1 MKDDPF
7 VYVTF
12 IKTTP
17 EKLWEALT
25 NNEFIKDFWFGST
38 LETDWEVG
46 SEIREI
52 KDVDDPAFRGE
63 ILESDPPRRL
73 AYTFCV
79 PGEPDTEVSFTIES
93 EEETTK
99 LTIEHSGYEK
109 DSKFYK
115 STSLGWSAIGSGLKT
130 LLETGSS
137 LDKNEMEKLFYK

>member
-1 MKDDPF
+1 MSDNSF

-38 LETDWEVG
+38 LETDWKVG
-46 SEIREI
+46 SEIKEI
-52 KDVDDPAFRGE
+52 KDVDEPAFQGE

-79 PGEPDTEVSFTIES
+79 PGEPDTEVSLTIES

-115 STSLGWSAIGSGLKT
+115 STSLGWSAICSGLKT

-137 LDKNEMEKLFYK
+137 LDKNDMEKLFYR

>member
-1 MKDDPF
+1 MSDNTI

-25 NNEFIKDFWFGST
+25 NNEFIKHFWFGST
-38 LETDWEVG
+38 IESDWKIGSKIKEV
-46 SEIREI
+46 
-52 KDVDDPAFRGE
+52 KDVDDPFFYGE

-79 PGEPDTEVSFTIES
+79 SGEPDTEVSFTIEG
-93 EEETTK
+93 EEGTTK

-115 STSLGWSAIGSGLKT
+115 STSLGWAAISSGIKT
-130 LLETGSS
+130 LLETGSP
-137 LDKNEMEKLFYK
+137 LDKNAMEKLFYS